1 MACTNNN
8 RSYRPQQKKEE
19 PIVKWTQ
26 KHTKWW
32 ASAHHRKA
40 KQKSDLLRI

>member
-1 MACTNNN
+1 MHPKQLV
-8 RSYRPQQKKEE
+8 SGPQQKKEE

-32 ASAHHRKA
+32 ASAHHHRV